1 MERPHMCGPHLD
13 FTNVWMQEY
22 HAACS
27 LVDEEI
33 TSNDVQWETR
43 KRVWVRLSRDNG
55 EPGENG

>member
-1 MERPHMCGPHLD
+1 MCGPHLD
-13 FTNVWMQEY
+13 FTNLWVQEY

-43 KRVWVRLSRDNG
+43 KRVWVRLSRDDG